1 MSKVKEED
9 FEHKL
14 ASFHPK
20 FLRIIR
26 RVYPLAVLG
35 SLCVAI
41 SAFAHQSYPEAQAY
55 ALASASLF
63 LTAFVLSFSYEIFKF
78 TLAALMSYIS
88 TALAVFL
95 LFLAIFEFSVSVPM
109 ISRTFPSIMGFLAVI
124 FFTSLYYSMFKVI
137 RRVKSKLSR
146 ASAWISISCGVLTL
160 SLMVINQI
168 SFLLSGEY
176 VAFAIDLFPKLIVSF
191 LAVSLAFSV
200 VAIYLIRKEVKK
212 EKSSAKQQ

>member
-1 MSKVKEED
+1 MSEAKEED
-9 FEHKL
+9 LEHKL

-63 LTAFVLSFSYEIFKF
+63 LTAFVLSFLYEIFKF

-109 ISRTFPSIMGFLAVI
+109 ISRTFPSIMSFLGLI
-124 FFTSLYYSMFKVI
+124 FFSSLYYSMFK
-137 RRVKSKLSR
+137 
-146 ASAWISISCGVLTL
+146 
-160 SLMVINQI
+160 
-168 SFLLSGEY
+168 
-176 VAFAIDLFPKLIVSF
+176 
-191 LAVSLAFSV
+191 
-200 VAIYLIRKEVKK
+200 
-212 EKSSAKQQ
+212 